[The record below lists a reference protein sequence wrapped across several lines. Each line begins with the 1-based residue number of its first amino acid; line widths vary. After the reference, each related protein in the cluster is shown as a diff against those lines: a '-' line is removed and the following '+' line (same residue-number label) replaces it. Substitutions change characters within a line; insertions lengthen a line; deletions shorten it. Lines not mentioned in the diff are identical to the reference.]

1 MRINSLLSRIV
12 TLGSICILIP
22 LLISCGR
29 ENSVS
34 PSTGNIFCS
43 GGQSVYLCTT
53 DVSGSR
59 QTILF
64 QDSIAND
71 IASVSTFDDFNNP
84 YCVTVR
90 SDGTGHFIGGSCET
104 APGVNAGIAMSS
116 ELVRACDGVR
126 ALITWADSQP
136 SYDPFET
143 GVQVRQVAGLF
154 SAAGKTSTAEMMNAE
169 ATIYMSFGGLGA
181 MPGMPAKVLA
191 RECNG

>member
-22 LLISCGR
+22 LLISCGG
-29 ENSVS
+29 EKTVA

-43 GGQSVYLCTT
+43 GGQSVYLCAT

-104 APGVNAGIAMSS
+104 ASDLNAGIAMSS
-116 ELVRACDGVR
+116 ELIRACDGVR
-126 ALITWADSQP
+126 ALITWAESQP

-143 GVQVRQVAGLF
+143 GVQVRQIASLF
-154 SAAGKTSTAEMMNAE
+154 SAAGKTS
-169 ATIYMSFGGLGA
+169 
-181 MPGMPAKVLA
+181 
-191 RECNG
+191 